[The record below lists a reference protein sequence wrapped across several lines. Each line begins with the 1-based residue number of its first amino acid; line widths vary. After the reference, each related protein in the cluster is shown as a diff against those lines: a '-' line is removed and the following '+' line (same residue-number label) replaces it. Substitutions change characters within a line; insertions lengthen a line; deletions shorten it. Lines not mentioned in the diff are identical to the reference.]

1 MRTTDILSNLFS
13 ALKNGCLVN
22 KTKITQI
29 NSKSTQN
36 ILNIFIREGF
46 IKSYKINKNKIDI
59 FIKYKNN
66 KPVIT
71 NIIKISKS
79 SKRIYLKNRDLYK
92 NKRGFFI
99 LSTSFGFI
107 TDIQAKKLNVGGEFI
122 CQIY

>member
-1 MRTTDILSNLFS
+1 MITTDILSNLFS

-22 KTKITQI
+22 KTKITQV

-36 ILNIFIREGF
+36 ILNILIREGF

-71 NIIKISKS
+71 NILKISKS
-79 SKRIYLKNRDLYK
+79 SKRVYLKNKDLYK

-99 LSTSFGFI
+99 LSTSLGFL
-107 TDIQAKKLNVGGEFI
+107 TDIQAKNLNVGGEFI

>member
-1 MRTTDILSNLFS
+1 MITTDILSNLFS

-22 KTKITQI
+22 KTKITQV

-36 ILNIFIREGF
+36 ILNILIREGF
-46 IKSYKINKNKIDI
+46 IKSYKINQNKINI

-79 SKRIYLKNRDLYK
+79 SKRVYLKNKDLYK

-99 LSTSFGFI
+99 LSTSLGFL
-107 TDIQAKKLNVGGEFI
+107 TDIQAKNLNVGGEFI
-122 CQIY
+122 CQIF